1 MKKTFLTVAFVI
13 ALQTM
18 SAQNEKIE
26 TTNKDFNKWSIELAG
41 GFNRPVKP
49 LNSAVTLV
57 TPFTADLGVR
67 YMFNH
72 KFGLKADFGYNS
84 LSGNDSTNDFD
95 SRYYRVDLQGVVN
108 LARVL
113 NFETWTK
120 TIGLLGHAGFGVAQ
134 LEDENSSGK
143 DQMGNFIAGVTA
155 QVKLSNRF
163 VLTGDVTAIQNAS
176 QDNAFDFKSTNSE
189 AGFSGRMYTGTLG
202 LTYYLGKNENHA
214 DWVVV
219 SETKEL
225 EDKLAALEAKLT
237 QDTDNDGVAD
247 YKDEEPNSAAGAM
260 VDTKGK
266 TIIVKDSQGSV
277 INTESDLKTLINGGY
292 VAVYYDFNKSTPTA
306 DSKGSIDFI
315 LTYLRNNPS
324 ANVEITGYADELGS
338 PSYNDTLSNERAN
351 NVKQTLVKAN
361 VNGSRLTIVGA
372 GEDTSVDKSS
382 DAARSLVRKVTF
394 KLK

>member
-1 MKKTFLTVAFVI
+1 
-13 ALQTM
+13 
-18 SAQNEKIE
+18 
-26 TTNKDFNKWSIELAG
+26 
-41 GFNRPVKP
+41 
-49 LNSAVTLV
+49 
-57 TPFTADLGVR
+57 
-67 YMFNH
+67 MFNN
-72 KFGLKADFGYNS
+72 KFGLKADFGYNK
-84 LSGNDSTNDFD
+84 LSGNDSANDFD

-120 TIGLLGHAGFGVAQ
+120 TIGLLGHAGFGVAH
-134 LEDENSSGK
+134 LENENASGK

-176 QDNAFDFKSTNSE
+176 QDHSFDFKSTNSE

-214 DWVVV
+214 DWAVI
-219 SETKEL
+219 SETKDL

-247 YKDEEPNSAAGAM
+247 YKDIEPNSAAGAM

-266 TIIVKDSQGSV
+266 TIIVKDSQGTV
-277 INTESDLKTLINGGY
+277 VNTESDLKTLINGGY

-306 DSKGSIDFI
+306 DSTGSIDFI

-324 ANVEITGYADELGS
+324 ANVEITGYADEIGS

-361 VNGSRLTIVGA
+361 VNESRLTIVGA

>member
-67 YMFNH
+67 YMFNN